1 MSDAELHDIEAGID
15 SLVVPCLVRADLRT
29 LVAEVRRLQLAL
41 SVIARM
47 DEHSQLAS
55 SILIARAALAPVEQ
69 ESRA

>member
-1 MSDAELHDIEAGID
+1 MSDSELDDIEAGID
-15 SLVVPCLVRADLRT
+15 SLVVPCLVHADLRA

-55 SILIARAALAPVEQ
+55 AILIARTALAPPKQ